1 MAKSLHCLRTTFT
14 NVFLAL
20 LSECESSLIKFCHWK
35 HFRDTLRAE
44 PPSIFYGAK
53 KEKETLQKSCSFLF
67 EHAWPLLVPNHAR
80 FWNAFRFHSTAS
92 CQHKA
97 CMTFVKTP
105 TKSLFEREFASPNA
119 WALTTFNSFTLLS
132 KNFLSLCQ
140 LFWKESAK

>member
-67 EHAWPLLVPNHAR
+67 EHARPLLVPKHAR
-80 FWNAFRFHSTAS
+80 FWNVFFLCSDTKVSHPFTKFFKDGS
-92 CQHKA
+92 CSRVNSSPFWEETSFKA
-97 CMTFVKTP
+97 CSKAKTKIYP
-105 TKSLFEREFASPNA
+105 GFRY
-119 WALTTFNSFTLLS
+119 
-132 KNFLSLCQ
+132 
-140 LFWKESAK
+140 